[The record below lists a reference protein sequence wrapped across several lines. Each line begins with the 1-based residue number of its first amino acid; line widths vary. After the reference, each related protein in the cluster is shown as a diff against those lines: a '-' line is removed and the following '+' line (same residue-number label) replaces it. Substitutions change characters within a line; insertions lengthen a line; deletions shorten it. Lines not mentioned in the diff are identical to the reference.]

1 MIDITIIADLICP
14 WCYVGKRNL
23 DIALAERSEYP
34 VTIQWLPYQLA
45 PDVPA
50 AGADRAEYMRKHLKS
65 DQQVTAHE
73 DAVREHGIA
82 AGINFRFDR
91 IDRVPNTL
99 DAHRLLRW
107 ASEQDL
113 SHDMA
118 QRLFEAYFEEG
129 LDIGDRA
136 VLAQLAEDVGLSG
149 EDVASLLATDTDV
162 EPIRAG
168 FQRSRDIGVRGVP
181 TLIFQSQW
189 AIAGVQ
195 PIESLV
201 AVLDQLQA
209 ESVTGYEPPAANDTE

>member
-23 DIALAERSEYP
+23 DMALAERSEYP

-107 ASEQDL
+107 ASEHDL